1 VQDEFERLQNKKR
14 ENQEKMLR
22 WKAENE
28 ANLELKE
35 KQRRQQQED
44 DIAFARKAQR
54 ALEEKEEKRLAEL
67 AEVRVSPEADTL
79 DRTQLLALE
88 AVNN

>member
-1 VQDEFERLQNKKR
+1 MQDEFERLQNKKR

-88 AVNN
+88 PVNN